1 MVRVFIRP
9 RLELASAIENLKMVI
24 AWGKYIWKGVGG
36 VQWCWQT
43 LNGTMA
49 LLGVSSISLH
59 AWLNLQL
66 SSDCNIDFYTMSGP
80 WLLPGKWGYFEGNPF
95 WWALTSLFTW
105 RGLPVSVCVNLPGS
119 SPPNNG
125 NRFVPPGIADQ
136 APGSM
141 DYSASI
147 QAPDFKVDW
156 DWKDIPLIWCVIVNG
171 SGIETYSSLE
181 LSSIAYIQK

>member
-9 RLELASAIENLKMVI
+9 RLELASAIENLKIVI

-43 LNGTMA
+43 LNRGMA

-119 SPPNNG
+119 SPPHNG

-136 APGSM
+136 APGPM

-156 DWKDIPLIWCVIVNG
+156 DWKDIPLIWLC
-171 SGIETYSSLE
+171 YC
-181 LSSIAYIQK
+181 